1 MYVYVFQSYYFGSV
15 LSWSVFACKN
25 VTIALPKGVAAI
37 TQP

>member
-1 MYVYVFQSYYFGSV
+1 MYMFFNFGSV